1 MVFKLDFSFVFIS
14 KNIKMSFST
23 SRTSKPRIPFDSFQ
37 GRFSI
42 FSVKINKT
50 SSSPAQVCSNCSTS
64 HTPLWRRAPNG
75 STICNACGLYYKAR
89 LTSRPVHLKRPFQSI
104 SSSSSSSSPP
114 PSSSSTSPPPR
125 SSGSCPG
132 NGNCNGAG
140 GSAACSGC
148 PAYNNRLANSQ
159 HFPLPSLP
167 SPTSLTTPLVVSCQ
181 NCQTIVTPLWRR
193 DDAGNTICNACG
205 LYYRLHGIH
214 RPVKMKKC
222 TIKRRR
228 RIIAARHTQ
237 FQNRLPSILDL
248 RNSSGFQNPP
258 ENASQKKTS
267 PKFGSTPLTSCT
279 TISEIPLPSSTKINS
294 VVPTNFSS
302 SASFSIID
310 SLQKAAGV
318 GDGNTSSNNKID
330 TIKSDTSTVNKVNIN
345 NTETGTEPDKTANKT
360 HTFAID
366 FTHSFRSPST
376 PVPSQNSSTD
386 NILRPTSSNKTPD
399 MVSNSS
405 PSSPSIQT
413 DSQTN
418 SSSSRQDHSLSIR
431 SILNSDPRPA
441 HNSSSTPLPVSLSKT
456 HSNTNLQPTFS
467 SSSSSSSSSNSSSN
481 STDILPKHSQTELLS
496 PKSIILAEIPSSVSP
511 QHLKEYLVIKKRKL
525 SEKVLKHR
533 KRLHETELLL
543 TACNQELDAL

>member
-1 MVFKLDFSFVFIS
+1 
-14 KNIKMSFST
+14 MSFST
-23 SRTSKPRIPFDSFQ
+23 SRTSKTRNPVDSFQ

-50 SSSPAQVCSNCSTS
+50 ASSPVQVCSNCSTS

-104 SSSSSSSSPP
+104 SSSSSLSSSPSSKSY
-114 PSSSSTSPPPR
+114 SSSPR

-132 NGNCNGAG
+132 NGDCNGAG

-148 PAYNNRLANSQ
+148 PAYNNRVANPQ
-159 HFPLPSLP
+159 HFPLPSLA
-167 SPTSLTTPLVVSCQ
+167 STASLTTPMIVSCQ
-181 NCQTIVTPLWRR
+181 NCQTTVTPLWRR

-228 RIIAARHTQ
+228 RIIAAHHTQ
-237 FQNRLPSILDL
+237 FQNLLPSILDL

-258 ENASQKKTS
+258 ENASQKKTL
-267 PKFGSTPLTSCT
+267 PKFDSTPLTSCT
-279 TISEIPLPSSTKINS
+279 TIREIPLPSSTKINS
-294 VVPTNFSS
+294 VVPTNFSAS
-302 SASFSIID
+302 KSFSIID
-310 SLQKAAGV
+310 SSKKVAGV
-318 GDGNTSSNNKID
+318 GDGNKISNNIID
-330 TIKSDTSTVNKVNIN
+330 TTKSDTSTVNKVN
-345 NTETGTEPDKTANKT
+345 NTETGTRTEPDKTTSKT
-360 HTFAID
+360 HSLAID
-366 FTHSFRSPST
+366 FTYSFRSHPT
-376 PVPSQNSSTD
+376 LVPSQNSSTH
-386 NILRPTSSNKTPD
+386 NILLPTTSNKTPN

-405 PSSPSIQT
+405 TPSPSIQT
-413 DSQTN
+413 DSQSN

-431 SILNSDPRPA
+431 SILNSDPLPA
-441 HNSSSTPLPVSLSKT
+441 RNSSSTPLPVPLSKT
-456 HSNTNLQPTFS
+456 RSNTNLQPTFS

-481 STDILPKHSQTELLS
+481 STDALAKHSQTELLS

-543 TACNQELDAL
+543 AACNQELDAL